1 MDGTN
6 QPDWE
11 SGDLK
16 AVKRCASNFR
26 LALKGSR
33 KSIFAEGTVG
43 YESQLDDFYA

>member
-16 AVKRCASNFR
+16 AVKRCTSNFR

-33 KSIFAEGTVG
+33 KSLQENWKKKTFKTN
-43 YESQLDDFYA
+43 

>member
-1 MDGTN
+1 VDGTN
-6 QPDWE
+6 QPDGE

-33 KSIFAEGTVG
+33 KSLQENWKKKTFKTN
-43 YESQLDDFYA
+43 